1 MNEGAPLNRLT
12 ELREA
17 AGISRPGLADLVGVG
32 EHQVRRWESG
42 EVLVPS
48 KHLPLLAERFGC
60 TVEHLM
66 GWDRS
71 EAKAGAA

>member
-1 MNEGAPLNRLT
+1 MDSTSTPNRLF

-32 EHQVRRWESG
+32 EHQVRRWESSD
-42 EVLVPS
+42 VLIPS
-48 KHLPLLAERFGC
+48 RHLPVLAERFDC

-66 GWDRS
+66 GWDRE
-71 EAKAGAA
+71 EAKA